1 MTRRRSKAYKA
12 FIYSALFIYLL
23 VALAPL
29 YWMALTSFRSQKQIY
44 SMERMLVPRDLTL
57 DGYRFAIEHR
67 ALFTALGNSM
77 IISTST
83 VLVSL
88 VIDIL
93 AGYALARLRFPGRNF
108 IAKLLVY
115 SYLVPS
121 SLLFIPMFM
130 IMSDVG
136 IIDTRLGLIITYLS
150 FAVPFGTW
158 LLFGYFTTLPRE
170 IEDAARIDG
179 CSYFGVLRLVVVPLA
194 TPAIVVTAIF
204 NFADSWNE
212 FLYASVILTRRAL
225 RTAPLILPEFK
236 VGDAIRWGPLMAAAM
251 AMTVPAVVLF
261 MFAQRYV
268 VQGLSAGAVKG

>member
-1 MTRRRSKAYKA
+1 MNRRRSKPFQA
-12 FIYSALFIYLL
+12 FLYIALAIYLFA
-23 VALAPL
+23 ALAPL
-29 YWMALTSFRSQKQIY
+29 YWMAITSLRTDKMVYQ
-44 SMERMLVPRDLTL
+44 MEGMLVPRELTL
-57 DGYRFAIEHR
+57 EGYRFAIENR
-67 ALFTALGNSM
+67 ALLPALGNSL
-77 IISTST
+77 IISMST
-83 VLVSL
+83 VTLSL
-88 VIDIL
+88 IIDTM

-130 IMSDVG
+130 IMSNAGV
-136 IIDTRLGLIITYLS
+136 IDTRLGLILTYLS

-158 LLFGYFTTLPRE
+158 LLFGYFTTLPKE

-179 CSYFGVLRLVVVPLA
+179 CSYFGVLRRVAVPLA

-212 FLYASVILTRRAL
+212 FLYASVIITNRAL

-236 VGDAIRWGPLMAAAM
+236 VGDHIRWGPLMAAAM

-261 MFAQRYV
+261 MFSQKYV

>member
-1 MTRRRSKAYKA
+1 MTRRRSKAYQA
-12 FIYSALFIYLL
+12 LIYLALAIYLL
-23 VALAPL
+23 VALSPI
-29 YWMALTSFRSQKQIY
+29 YWMALTSFRSGKQVY
-44 SMERMLVPRDLTL
+44 SMERMLIPRDLTL
-57 DGYRFAIEHR
+57 DGYRFAIEKR
-67 ALFTALGNSM
+67 GLLPSLGNSL

-130 IMSDVG
+130 IMSNVG

-158 LLFGYFTTLPRE
+158 LLFGYFTTIPRE

-179 CSYFGVLRLVVVPLA
+179 CSYFGVLRMVVVPLA
-194 TPAIVVTAIF
+194 TPAIMVTAIF

-236 VGDAIRWGPLMAAAM
+236 VGDAIRWGPLMAASL

-261 MFAQRYV
+261 MFAQKYV

>member
-1 MTRRRSKAYKA
+1 MTRRRSKAYQA
-12 FIYSALFIYLL
+12 LIYLALAIYLL
-23 VALAPL
+23 VALSPI
-29 YWMALTSFRSQKQIY
+29 YWMALTSFRSGKQVY
-44 SMERMLVPRDLTL
+44 SMERMLIPRDLTL
-57 DGYRFAIEHR
+57 DGYRFAIEKR
-67 ALFTALGNSM
+67 GLLPALGNSL

-130 IMSDVG
+130 IMSNVG
-136 IIDTRLGLIITYLS
+136 IIDTRLGLIVTYLS

-158 LLFGYFTTLPRE
+158 LLFGYFTTIPRE

-179 CSYFGVLRLVVVPLA
+179 CSYFGVLRMVVVPLA
-194 TPAIVVTAIF
+194 TPAIMVTAIF

-236 VGDAIRWGPLMAAAM
+236 VGDAIRWGPLMAASL

-261 MFAQRYV
+261 MFAQKYV

>member
-1 MTRRRSKAYKA
+1 MTRRRSKAYQA
-12 FIYSALFIYLL
+12 LIYLALAIYLL
-23 VALAPL
+23 VALSPI
-29 YWMALTSFRSQKQIY
+29 YWMALTSFRSGKQVY
-44 SMERMLVPRDLTL
+44 SMERMLIPRDLTL
-57 DGYRFAIEHR
+57 DGYRFAIEKR
-67 ALFTALGNSM
+67 GLLPSLGNSL

-130 IMSDVG
+130 IMSNVG

-158 LLFGYFTTLPRE
+158 LLFGYFTTIPRE

-179 CSYFGVLRLVVVPLA
+179 CSYFGVLRMVVVPLA
-194 TPAIVVTAIF
+194 TPAIMVTAIF

-236 VGDAIRWGPLMAAAM
+236 VGDAIRWGPLMAASL